1 MKKQFRVR
9 KNQEFS
15 KIIAGKHIF
24 RGESFIIYASIRNE
38 DHSRVG
44 ISVSKKLGN
53 AVCRNKIKRQLRM
66 MLQSLLDF
74 KEDNYDYI
82 VIVRPNYLNMS
93 FDDNKKDLEKTIKKV
108 KMKGYVKR

>member
-1 MKKQFRVR
+1 
-9 KNQEFS
+9 
-15 KIIAGKHIF
+15 
-24 RGESFIIYASIRNE
+24 
-38 DHSRVG
+38 
-44 ISVSKKLGN
+44 
-53 AVCRNKIKRQLRM
+53 M